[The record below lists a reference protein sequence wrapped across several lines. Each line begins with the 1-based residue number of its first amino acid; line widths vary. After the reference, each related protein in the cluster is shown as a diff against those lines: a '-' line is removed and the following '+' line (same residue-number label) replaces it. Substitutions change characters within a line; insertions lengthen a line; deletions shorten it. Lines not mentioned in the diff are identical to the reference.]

1 MTSSAPLQVKLMFV
15 SSKPEL
21 VVGISFQAFFL
32 VLPASPLIDFFAFC
46 LGLADVGVRYRLPRV
61 CMLLFYVLFE
71 WSTIRLYGA
80 YSQITSI
87 FSNVI
92 SET

>member
-1 MTSSAPLQVKLMFV
+1 MTDLAPLQVQLMFV
-15 SSKPEL
+15 SSKSEL
-21 VVGISFQAFFL
+21 VIGVSFQAFFL
-32 VLPASPLIDFFAFC
+32 ALPASLPIDFFAFC
-46 LGLADVGVRYRLPRV
+46 LGLADVGIRYLLPRI

-71 WSTIRLYGA
+71 WSTIRLYNA
-80 YSQITSI
+80 CSHITSM